1 MPYLFYWSS
10 QGFFGSHSAVSL
22 PSFLLS
28 STGLCSGISPSSK
41 KFGLLHQ
48 PTKTWEF
55 IHLKKKFRKTNL
67 RCRAETC
74 SHFSCHD
81 AALCFLQE
89 FPFEF
94 LLPCCCCW
102 FIQPKEL
109 PHISVC
115 DSHVASWDFS
125 LANLTAQSCQL
136 TPGITAAFQFVCSW
150 ASRACSAGECLN
162 LA

>member
-10 QGFFGSHSAVSL
+10 QGSFGRHSAVSL
-22 PSFLLS
+22 PSFLWS
-28 STGLCSGISPSSK
+28 STGMCSVISPSSK

-48 PTKTWEF
+48 PAKTWGF
-55 IHLKKKFRKTNL
+55 IHPKKKYGKTNL

-74 SHFSCHD
+74 SHFSWGD

-102 FIQPKEL
+102 FIQPEEL
-109 PHISVC
+109 PHISPC
-115 DSHVASWDFS
+115 DSYVASWDFS
-125 LANLTAQSCQL
+125 LPNLTAQSCQL
-136 TPGITAAFQFVCSW
+136 TPGITAANLYVLELPRPVLQEK
-150 ASRACSAGECLN
+150 ASI
-162 LA
+162 